1 MLRKRDLSMITLNN
15 IEKIMAR
22 YGFDFGL
29 AKEILDVFHKR
40 IERYGEDEFQA
51 WYSNLNYRTPE
62 DFQNEEEAAKLYES
76 YSSWFEQE
84 VSKLEKETGLP
95 WQEQTEDIATLNEK
109 ARKSQLVIRHR
120 LSEINWDL
128 MDLDD

>member
-1 MLRKRDLSMITLNN
+1 MLRKRDLSMITLYN
-15 IEKIMAR
+15 IEKVMTQ
-22 YGFDFGL
+22 YGLDSGL
-29 AKEILDVFHKR
+29 AQEILDVFQKR
-40 IERYGEDEFQA
+40 IERSGENEFQA

-109 ARKSQLVIRHR
+109 ARKSQLVLRHR

-128 MDLDD
+128 MELDD

>member
-1 MLRKRDLSMITLNN
+1 
-15 IEKIMAR
+15 MAR
-22 YGFDFGL
+22 YGFNSGV
-29 AKEILDVFHKR
+29 AQEILDVFQKR
-40 IERYGEDEFQA
+40 IERSGEDEFQA

-76 YSSWFEQE
+76 YRSWFEQE

-109 ARKSQLVIRHR
+109 ARKSQLVLRHR